1 MQQTEEPAMT
11 EATVDHRVETPD
23 HSSPGMLVVR
33 YGLGAVMI
41 LGGIVVLIVSPASLG
56 VDGFAM
62 AVGGGLSVALISFMF
77 RLSESSEDDRAEEER
92 ARVYFDEHGEWP
104 EDKPRTGRKWVLPA
118 GVVTYEMEQ
127 AQLKARSATGGAGEA
142 AGPTESDSVA

>member
-1 MQQTEEPAMT
+1 MKPPEEPAMT
-11 EATVDHRVETPD
+11 EAVIAPTEPPD
-23 HSSPGMLVVR
+23 VSSPGMLVVR

-41 LGGIVVLIVSPASLG
+41 LGGIVMLVISPASLG

-62 AVGGGLSVALISFMF
+62 AVGGGLSVLLLNLLF
-77 RLSESSEDDRAEEER
+77 RLSVSSEDDRAQEER

-104 EDKPRTGRKWVLPA
+104 EEEPRQGRKWVLPA

-127 AQLKARSATGGAGEA
+127 EQLRARQSAGEA
-142 AGPTESDSVA
+142 PQR